1 MRRVLLLVLL
11 ASVLAFVAVGCGG
24 DDGSD
29 AEETVV
35 TETTDETTTEGD
47 ETTDTAEGEA
57 DGSAV
62 FASAGCGGC
71 HTLAAAGTSGSVG
84 PNLDDLQPDD
94 GTVEAA
100 VRGGPGVM
108 PSFEG
113 DLSDSEIAA
122 VAAYVAESAGS

>member
-1 MRRVLLLVLL
+1 M
-11 ASVLAFVAVGCGG
+11 
-24 DDGSD
+24 
-29 AEETVV
+29 

-84 PNLDDLQPDD
+84 PNLDDLQPDE

-100 VRGGPGVM
+100 VRGGPSAM

-113 DLSDSEIAA
+113 DLSDAEIAA

>member
-11 ASVLAFVAVGCGG
+11 ASLLAVVAAGCG

-35 TETTDETTTEGD
+35 TETAAETTTED
-47 ETTDTAEGEA
+47 VETPDADEGEV

-84 PNLDDLQPDD
+84 PNLDDLQPDE
-94 GTVEAA
+94 GTVESI
-100 VRGGPGVM
+100 VRSGRGAM

-113 DLSDSEIAA
+113 DLSDAEISA